1 LQQKIEEIIKVKIIE
16 KIFEIEEINLSKD
29 SKYYTNVR
37 FEKII

>member
-1 LQQKIEEIIKVKIIE
+1 LRQKIEEIIKVKISE